1 MPSSV
6 ILGTARTPF
15 GKMGGGLS
23 SLDATDLGGTV
34 IEAALERS
42 GVAPEQVEQVVFGQ
56 VLQAGQGQIPSR
68 QAQIKGGIPKE
79 VPSETINKVCASGM
93 RSLGLA
99 DQAIRAGDTDVA
111 VTGGMES
118 MSQAPYLLPGAR
130 FGFRMG
136 DVKAIDA
143 MTHDGLTNPFTEKQ
157 MINEASEVSNEL
169 EITRAD
175 MDRFAERSHQL
186 AAEATDAGRLA
197 DEIVGVTV
205 KSRKGETTVEADEA
219 IRPDTTLET
228 LAKLKAIGGDDAT
241 HTAGN
246 APGVNDGAGAVVVA
260 SDEWAEREG
269 REPLARVV
277 SYGTVADDF
286 PYLAKTPARAAKQAL
301 EKIGKSPEDVDL
313 WEINEAFASVAIN
326 SMRMLGIDEEKVNV
340 NGGAIALGH
349 PIGASGAR
357 IVGALVHELRR
368 RGGGLG
374 VAAICSGGGQG
385 DAIVI
390 EVNGAE
396 PVQRAP
402 RAIAAGCRVLRSRQD
417 PDGGVERD
425 AVRPRRGPPGDRQ
438 AAPACGA
445 GGRAPPLP
453 AARRDRRAHRRGA
466 ARSPAS

>member
-6 ILGTARTPF
+6 ILGTARTPV
-15 GKMGGGLS
+15 GKMGGALS
-23 SLDATDLGGTV
+23 SVDATDLGGTA

-42 GVAPEQVEQVVFGQ
+42 AVGAEQVQQVIFGQ

-93 RSLGLA
+93 RTLGLA
-99 DQAIRAGDTDVA
+99 DQAIRAGDLEIA

-118 MSQAPYLLPGAR
+118 MSQAPWLLPNAR

-136 DVKAIDA
+136 DVKALDA
-143 MTHDGLTNPFTEKQ
+143 MTHDGLTNAFTGKQ

-169 EITRAD
+169 EITRVD
-175 MDRFAERSHQL
+175 MDRFAERSQHL
-186 AAEATDAGRLA
+186 AGEAIDAGRVA
-197 DEIVGVTV
+197 EEIVPVTV
-205 KSRKGETTVEADEA
+205 KSRKGETTVEVDEGP
-219 IRPDTTLET
+219 RPETTLET
-228 LAKLKAIGGDDAT
+228 LAKLKAVGGEGAT

-246 APGVNDGAGAVVVA
+246 APGVNDGAGAIVVA
-260 SDEWAEREG
+260 SEEWAEKEG
-269 REPLARVV
+269 KTPLAKVL

-286 PYLAKTPARAAKQAL
+286 AYLARTPGNAALQAL

-313 WEINEAFASVAIN
+313 WEINEAFASVAIG
-326 SMRMLGIDEEKVNV
+326 SMRILGISEENVNV
-340 NGGAIALGH
+340 NGGAIAFGH
-349 PIGASGAR
+349 PIGASGSR

-390 EVNGAE
+390 EVNG
-396 PVQRAP
+396 
-402 RAIAAGCRVLRSRQD
+402 G
-417 PDGGVERD
+417 
-425 AVRPRRGPPGDRQ
+425 
-438 AAPACGA
+438 
-445 GGRAPPLP
+445 
-453 AARRDRRAHRRGA
+453 
-466 ARSPAS
+466 

>member
-1 MPSSV
+1 MPSTL
-6 ILGTARTPF
+6 IIGTARTPF
-15 GKMGGGLS
+15 GKMGGGLAK
-23 SLDATDLGGTV
+23 LDATELGGKA

-42 GVAPEQVEQVVFGQ
+42 EVGAEQVEQVIFGQ

-68 QAQIKGGIPKE
+68 QAQIKGGIARE

-93 RSLGLA
+93 RTIGLA
-99 DQAIRAGDTDVA
+99 DQAIRAGDLGLA

-136 DVKAIDA
+136 DVEAIDS
-143 MTHDGLTNPFTEKQ
+143 MTHDGLTNPFTHKQ

-169 EITRAD
+169 EITRVD
-175 MDRFAERSHQL
+175 MDRFAERSHRL
-186 AAEATDAGRLA
+186 AAEATDEGRLA
-197 DEIVGVTV
+197 EEIIGVTV
-205 KSRKGETTVEADEA
+205 KSRKGEDTVEADEA
-219 IRPDTTLET
+219 IRPDTTVEA
-228 LAKLKAIGGDDAT
+228 LAKLPAIGDDDAT

-260 SDEWAEREG
+260 SDEWAERNG
-269 REPLARVV
+269 RQPLARVL

-286 PYLAKTPARAAKQAL
+286 PYLARTPAGAAKQAL

-326 SMRMLGIDEEKVNV
+326 SMRMLGIDDDRVNV

-357 IVGALVHELRR
+357 IVGALVHELKR

-374 VAAICSGGGQG
+374 CAAICSGGGQG
-385 DAIVI
+385 DAIVL
-390 EVNGAE
+390 EVNG
-396 PVQRAP
+396 
-402 RAIAAGCRVLRSRQD
+402 S
-417 PDGGVERD
+417 
-425 AVRPRRGPPGDRQ
+425 
-438 AAPACGA
+438 
-445 GGRAPPLP
+445 
-453 AARRDRRAHRRGA
+453 
-466 ARSPAS
+466 

>member
-15 GKMGGGLS
+15 GKMGGGLKA
-23 SLDATDLGGTV
+23 LDATDLGGTA
-34 IEAALERS
+34 IEAALDRS

-68 QAQIKGGIPKE
+68 QAQIKGGVPKE
-79 VPSETINKVCASGM
+79 VPSETVNKVCASGM
-93 RSLGLA
+93 RTIGLA
-99 DQAIRAGDTDVA
+99 DQAIRAGDANVA

-118 MSQAPYLLPGAR
+118 MSNAPYLLPGAR

-136 DVKAIDA
+136 DVKTLDA
-143 MTHDGLTNPFTEKQ
+143 MTHDGLTNPFTDKQ
-157 MINEASEVSNEL
+157 MINEASEVGNEL
-169 EITRAD
+169 EISRVD
-175 MDRFAERSHQL
+175 MDRFAERSHRL
-186 AAEATDAGRLA
+186 ASEATDAGRLA

-205 KSRKGETTVEADEA
+205 KSRKGESTVEADEA
-219 IRPDTTLET
+219 IRPETTLET
-228 LAKLKAIGGDDAT
+228 LAKLKAIGGEDAT

-246 APGVNDGAGAVVVA
+246 APGVNDGAGAIVVA
-260 SDEWAEREG
+260 SEEWAEREG
-269 REPLARVV
+269 KTPLARIL

-286 PYLAKTPARAAKQAL
+286 PYLAKTPANASKLAL

-313 WEINEAFASVAIN
+313 WEINEAFASVALN
-326 SMRMLGIDEEKVNV
+326 SVRMLGVDEEKVNV

-349 PIGASGAR
+349 PIGASGSR

-390 EVNGAE
+390 EVDK
-396 PVQRAP
+396 V
-402 RAIAAGCRVLRSRQD
+402 
-417 PDGGVERD
+417 
-425 AVRPRRGPPGDRQ
+425 
-438 AAPACGA
+438 
-445 GGRAPPLP
+445 
-453 AARRDRRAHRRGA
+453 
-466 ARSPAS
+466 